1 MYIYTSLIMGLN
13 LGHECKET
21 HTHTHTHTL
30 VQKMTNLASTHD
42 LEKMIIEI
50 L

>member
-1 MYIYTSLIMGLN
+1 MGLN
-13 LGHECKET
+13 LGHECKE
-21 HTHTHTHTL
+21 THTHTHTL